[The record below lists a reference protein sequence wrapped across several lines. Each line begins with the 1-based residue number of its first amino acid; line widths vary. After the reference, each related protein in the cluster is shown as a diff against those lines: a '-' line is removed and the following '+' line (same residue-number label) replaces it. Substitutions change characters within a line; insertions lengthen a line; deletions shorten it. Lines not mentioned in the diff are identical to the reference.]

1 MDVAMKILYEKKLQH
16 QIYESHQDSLYYGSK
31 KFEKKM
37 PPISP
42 YKYEAL
48 DFSILRPYK
57 HTYTIYIV

>member
-1 MDVAMKILYEKKLQH
+1 MDVAMKILYETKKDMNLINIH
-16 QIYESHQDSLYYGSK
+16 YIMEVK

-48 DFSILRPYK
+48 DFNILRPYK
-57 HTYTIYIV
+57 HTFTMYFV